1 MLQKKE
7 LRNGLLLLSFIVF
20 TFTQCT
26 HVKNIYSSY
35 KKDIVER
42 DSPVPVFEKG
52 LNNWVMNQYSQAEID
67 FNNAKAIDS
76 TYAPAISGLAL
87 IAATKGNNDE
97 ALKLAEMAKGM
108 NSKDPYV
115 FIVKALVL
123 ETINL
128 KNGSP
133 GAWLSEAKQ
142 EYSQAISLNEKS
154 PEPYFHRAHMYKKLF
169 QLSEATADFQKI
181 VDLGTRHVSKAQFQL
196 SLIESIQE
204 ASPESE
210 IGRKIALSD
219 KVTFH
224 EIGQLLETETVG
236 AKTSVSEPPPAMVSD
251 SGTDSTDISLNINES
266 TITQRGT
273 TLRNL
278 TEASLNSR
286 NTITRGEFAIIVE
299 EMIIGITGDTYLK
312 NRYKGASRSRF
323 LDVPASH
330 PAYSSI
336 CTTIEKKIMQLKEKQ
351 LFGPDKP
358 LTGPDALLITKKLKN
373 MGKM

>member
-1 MLQKKE
+1 
-7 LRNGLLLLSFIVF
+7 
-20 TFTQCT
+20 
-26 HVKNIYSSY
+26 
-35 KKDIVER
+35 
-42 DSPVPVFEKG
+42 
-52 LNNWVMNQYSQAEID
+52 
-67 FNNAKAIDS
+67 
-76 TYAPAISGLAL
+76 
-87 IAATKGNNDE
+87 
-97 ALKLAEMAKGM
+97 
-108 NSKDPYV
+108 
-115 FIVKALVL
+115 
-123 ETINL
+123 
-128 KNGSP
+128 
-133 GAWLSEAKQ
+133 
-142 EYSQAISLNEKS
+142 
-154 PEPYFHRAHMYKKLF
+154 
-169 QLSEATADFQKI
+169 
-181 VDLGTRHVSKAQFQL
+181 
-196 SLIESIQE
+196 
-204 ASPESE
+204 SPESE